1 MKKARLTNPLALAVL
16 VLLFERPMHPYEM
29 AATLKERHK
38 EASIK
43 LRYGSLY
50 TVIELLL
57 REGYIA
63 AKETVRDGKRPERTV
78 YTLTPIGEI
87 EMRDWLSDLLG
98 NPVKEYPQFEAALS
112 LLPALTPE
120 RVTEQLE
127 ARIVRL
133 QREVERVRTA
143 LARAASDVP
152 RLFLIEAEYY
162 IASLEAERRF
172 VETLTHEIKE
182 ETLDGLGFWKEF
194 HSARLAGEAPP
205 PLERKANGN
214 GPLGLADRRL
224 PPRQATDGEHHE

>member
-1 MKKARLTNPLALAVL
+1 MSKKARLSNPLALAVL

-63 AKETVRDGKRPERTV
+63 AKETVREGKRPERTI
-78 YTLTPIGEI
+78 YELTPIGEV
-87 EMRDWLSDLLG
+87 EMRDWLSDLIG
-98 NPVKEYPQFEAALS
+98 SPVKEFPQFEAALS
-112 LLPALTPE
+112 LLPVLTPARAVE
-120 RVTEQLE
+120 LLE

-133 QREVERVRTA
+133 DREVDRVRTD
-143 LARAASDVP
+143 LAGVAAQVP

-162 IASLEAERRF
+162 IASVQAERKF
-172 VETLTHEIKE
+172 VEELVLAIKSD
-182 ETLDGLGFWKEF
+182 TLDGLSFWHEF
-194 HSARLAGEAPP
+194 HAARAAGAPPP
-205 PLERKANGN
+205 PLERKA
-214 GPLGLADRRL
+214 
-224 PPRQATDGEHHE
+224 

>member
-1 MKKARLTNPLALAVL
+1 MTQEALAYIRQRIYGGGMTRKARLSNPLALAVL

-57 REGYIA
+57 RQGYIA
-63 AKETVRDGKRPERTV
+63 AKETQREGKRPERTV
-78 YTLTPIGEI
+78 YALTPMGEV

-98 NPVKEYPQFEAALS
+98 QPVKEYPQFEAALS

-120 RVTEQLE
+120 RVIELLE

-133 QREVERVRTA
+133 DREVARVRSE
-143 LARAASDVP
+143 LAGAAAQVP
-152 RLFLIEAEYY
+152 RLFLIEADFY
-162 IASLEAERRF
+162 IAGLEAERKF
-172 VETLTHEIKE
+172 VEALTQEIKN
-182 ETLDGLGFWKEF
+182 ETLDGLKFWREF
-194 HSARLAGEAPP
+194 HAARMAGETLP
-205 PLERKANGN
+205 PLERKA
-214 GPLGLADRRL
+214 
-224 PPRQATDGEHHE
+224 

>member
-1 MKKARLTNPLALAVL
+1 MTRKTRLSNPLALAVL

-29 AATLKERHK
+29 AATMKERHK

-57 REGYIA
+57 RQGYIA
-63 AKETVRDGKRPERTV
+63 AKETQREGKRPERTV
-78 YTLTPIGEI
+78 YALTPIGEV

-120 RVTEQLE
+120 RVIELLE

-133 QREVERVRTA
+133 DREVARVRSD
-143 LARAASDVP
+143 LASAAAQVP
-152 RLFLIEAEYY
+152 RLFLIEADFY
-162 IASLEAERRF
+162 IAGLEAERKF
-172 VETLTHEIKE
+172 VEALTQEIKN
-182 ETLDGLGFWKEF
+182 ETLDGLKFWREF
-194 HSARLAGEAPP
+194 HAARMAGETLP
-205 PLERKANGN
+205 PLERKA
-214 GPLGLADRRL
+214 
-224 PPRQATDGEHHE
+224 

>member
-1 MKKARLTNPLALAVL
+1 MTYTRERIYVTGMIRKARLSNPLALAVL

-29 AATLKERHK
+29 ASTLKERHK

-63 AKETVRDGKRPERTV
+63 AKETVREGKRPERTV
-78 YTLTPIGEI
+78 YKLTPIGEV

-98 NPVKEYPQFEAALS
+98 NPAKEYPQFEAALS
-112 LLPALTPE
+112 LLPVLTPE
-120 RVTEQLE
+120 RATELLE

-133 QREVERVRTA
+133 EREVERVRANLATA
-143 LARAASDVP
+143 AAQVP

-162 IASLEAERRF
+162 IASLEAERKF
-172 VETLTHEIKE
+172 VEALTQEIKG
-182 ETLDGLGFWKEF
+182 ETLDGLKFWKEF
-194 HSARLAGEAPP
+194 HSARAAGEAPP
-205 PLERKANGN
+205 PLERKA
-214 GPLGLADRRL
+214 
-224 PPRQATDGEHHE
+224 

>member
-1 MKKARLTNPLALAVL
+1 MTRKTRLSNPLALAVL

-57 REGYIA
+57 RQGYIA
-63 AKETVRDGKRPERTV
+63 AKEIQREGKRPERTV
-78 YTLTPIGEI
+78 YALTPIGEV

-120 RVTEQLE
+120 RVIELLE

-133 QREVERVRTA
+133 DREVARVRSD
-143 LARAASDVP
+143 LASAAAQVP
-152 RLFLIEAEYY
+152 RLFLIEADFY
-162 IASLEAERRF
+162 IAGLEAERKF
-172 VETLTHEIKE
+172 VEALTQEIKN
-182 ETLDGLGFWKEF
+182 ETLDGLKFWKEF
-194 HSARLAGEAPP
+194 HAARMAGETLP
-205 PLERKANGN
+205 PLERKA
-214 GPLGLADRRL
+214 
-224 PPRQATDGEHHE
+224 

>member
-1 MKKARLTNPLALAVL
+1 MKKTRLSNPLALAVL

-29 AATLKERHK
+29 AATLKERRK

-78 YTLTPIGEI
+78 YTLTPIGEV

-120 RVTEQLE
+120 RVIEQLE

-133 QREVERVRTA
+133 EREVERVRTG
-143 LARAASDVP
+143 LAREASHVP

-172 VETLTHEIKE
+172 VETLIQEIKE
-182 ETLDGLGFWKEF
+182 ETLDGLGFWRAF
-194 HSARLAGEAPP
+194 HFARSAGEAPP
-205 PLERKANGN
+205 LLEANGS

-224 PPRQATDGEHHE
+224 PPRQSTDGEHHE

>member
-1 MKKARLTNPLALAVL
+1 MTRKTRLSNPLALAVL

-57 REGYIA
+57 RQGYIA
-63 AKETVRDGKRPERTV
+63 AKEIQREGKRPERTV
-78 YTLTPIGEI
+78 YALTPIGEV

-120 RVTEQLE
+120 RVIELLE

-133 QREVERVRTA
+133 DGEVARVRSD
-143 LARAASDVP
+143 LASAAAQVP
-152 RLFLIEAEYY
+152 RLFLIEADFY
-162 IASLEAERRF
+162 IAGLEAERKF
-172 VETLTHEIKE
+172 VEALTQEIKS
-182 ETLDGLGFWKEF
+182 ETLDGLKFWKEF
-194 HSARLAGEAPP
+194 HAARMAGETLP
-205 PLERKANGN
+205 PLERKA
-214 GPLGLADRRL
+214 
-224 PPRQATDGEHHE
+224 